1 MALPARGA
9 EPPPFTRLQSGVRP
23 ISGDLLALLLALP
36 AALPFLLPGWFF
48 GHDNMH
54 LIRLFEQDVMVRAGH
69 FPVRWYP
76 DVAGG
81 YGSPHPQFYA
91 PLFYLLAQAFRL
103 MGLPLAA
110 SLKGAVIVV
119 VLASS
124 IGMYRFARAFLGN
137 AAALVAAAAYTY
149 APYHM
154 LDLFVR
160 TAFSEMTVF
169 AFLPFVLLAFHK
181 LASSEV
187 TPLRIAAAAAALG
200 ALCLSHTITVMLVP
214 PLVGGYAALL
224 AWEVRFRRS
233 FLLGAA
239 AAGLLGVMLAAF
251 FLLPLVAEKGSVET
265 EIYALGYFDYR
276 KHFPTFG
283 QLLTSPW
290 GYGMSR
296 EGTEED
302 GISFRLGLLQI
313 LGCVIAAAG
322 WRRLR
327 DAIPRALPHLRFAAA
342 MTAAGIFM
350 SLPISA
356 PVWSLVPPLRFVQ
369 FPWRFLMLPAFGMP
383 LLCAAAALLPW
394 LKVSGARPGRRDGA
408 TISPGPEPELR
419 AAAPRWAV
427 AVICLLLT
435 AAGIQMI
442 GFQRRIPL
450 ARIGFGGDHTDMRV
464 REIEQA
470 AIEPTV
476 FSREFIRRST
486 LHWFDHLPP
495 GGYPYPPERD
505 LDRPRAEIVRGSGEL
520 HVEEETPVR
529 YSLTVRTHQPSMI
542 RLNVYRFPGWT
553 WRLDGREAPA
563 GPLPGRRP
571 VLTLEVPP
579 GEHEILATF
588 NRTAPR
594 WAGDLTSLT
603 SLLSVAGLAGL
614 GLRRGRPR
622 DSAASAGR

>member
-1 MALPARGA
+1 M
-9 EPPPFTRLQSGVRP
+9 RP

-48 GHDNMH
+48 GHDNLH
-54 LIRLFEQDVMVRAGH
+54 LIRLFEQDLMVRAGH

-103 MGLPLAA
+103 VGLPLAT
-110 SLKGAVIVV
+110 SLKAAVIVV

-124 IGMYRFARAFLGN
+124 LGMYRLARAFLGSG
-137 AAALVAAAAYTY
+137 AALVAAAAYTY

-160 TAFSEMTVF
+160 AAFSEMTVF
-169 AFLPFVLLAFHK
+169 AFLPFVLLAFHR
-181 LASSEV
+181 LASPGV

-233 FLLGAA
+233 FLLGAV
-239 AAGLLGVMLAAF
+239 AAGLLGILLAAF
-251 FLLPLVAEKGSVET
+251 FLVPLVAEKGSVET
-265 EIYALGYFDYR
+265 EIYAERYFDYR
-276 KHFPTFG
+276 KHYPTFG
-283 QLLTSPW
+283 QLLSSPW
-290 GYGMSR
+290 GHGTSR

-327 DAIPRALPHLRFAAA
+327 EALPRAVPLLLFAAA
-342 MTAAGIFM
+342 MVAAGIFM

-383 LLCAAAALLPW
+383 LLCAAATLLPW
-394 LKVSGARPGRRDGA
+394 LKVKGARRGRRGPL
-408 TISPGPEPELR
+408 TLSPGTEPGGQ
-419 AAAPRWAV
+419 AAAPGWAV
-427 AVICLLLT
+427 AAACVLLT
-435 AAGIQMI
+435 AAGIEMI
-442 GFQRRIPL
+442 GFNRRIPL
-450 ARIGFGGDHTDMRV
+450 ERIGFGGVHHTDMRE
-464 REIEQA
+464 RDMEEA

-486 LHWFDHLPP
+486 LHWFDHIPR

-505 LDRPRAEIVRGSGEL
+505 LDRPRAEIVRGSARL

-529 YSLTVRTHQPSMI
+529 YSITVRAHEPSML

-553 WRLDGREAPA
+553 WRLDGRKAPA
-563 GPLPGRRP
+563 GPLPGKRP
-571 VLTLEVPP
+571 ALTLEVPP
-579 GEHEILATF
+579 GEHAIVAALE
-588 NRTAPR
+588 RTASR
-594 WAGDLTSLT
+594 WVGDLTSLA
-603 SLLSVAGLAGL
+603 SLLTVAGLAGL

-622 DSAASAGR
+622 DSAAFAGR